1 MSWPRGP
8 NSRGG
13 IQLPNPP
20 PGRRTYPRLVNIST
34 LDNVNNSRDDFVAQS
49 NRFSPGMDRTQIN
62 RVSVAD
68 QVAALLRQRI
78 MEGEFRPGTQLQ
90 ELPLASSLGVSRNT
104 MREAMRILSQEGLLR
119 RNLHRGVAVSQLSL
133 RDVREIYQL
142 RHMMELPAVLAA
154 CHPDP
159 DLLTEIRKAL
169 ELYEEAVQVRAW
181 SRAVSH
187 DLHFHSL
194 LIRFHGNK
202 RLDSFYRNMLGELRV
217 GMVLVDRSH
226 DDPGALIPVHRK
238 MYQLL
243 SSGKLKQCAAVLEQ
257 HLEDSESRL
266 TRVMTAQ
273 AAPVVRAAQ

>member
-1 MSWPRGP
+1 
-8 NSRGG
+8 
-13 IQLPNPP
+13 
-20 PGRRTYPRLVNIST
+20 
-34 LDNVNNSRDDFVAQS
+34 
-49 NRFSPGMDRTQIN
+49 MDRTQIT

-78 MEGEFRPGTQLQ
+78 LEGEFRPGTQLQ

-104 MREAMRILSQEGLLR
+104 MREAIRILSIEGLLR
-119 RNLHRGVAVSQLSL
+119 RSLHRGAAVSQLSL

-142 RHMMELPAVLAA
+142 RRMLELPAVLAA
-154 CHPDP
+154 RAPDP
-159 DLLTEIRKAL
+159 SLLQEIRSAVEQY
-169 ELYEEAVQVRAW
+169 ELAVRDRNW

-202 RLDSFYRNMLGELRV
+202 RLESFYKNMLGELRV

-226 DDPGALIPVHRK
+226 DNPGALIPVHRK
-238 MYQLL
+238 MCQLL
-243 SSGKLKQCAAVLEQ
+243 TAGKLKQCADVLEQ

-266 TRVMTAQ
+266 TQIMHAHAARVVRTAQ
-273 AAPVVRAAQ
+273 

>member
-1 MSWPRGP
+1 
-8 NSRGG
+8 
-13 IQLPNPP
+13 
-20 PGRRTYPRLVNIST
+20 
-34 LDNVNNSRDDFVAQS
+34 
-49 NRFSPGMDRTQIN
+49 MDRTQIT

-78 MEGEFRPGTQLQ
+78 LEGEFRPGTQLQ

-104 MREAMRILSQEGLLR
+104 MREAIRILSLEGLLR
-119 RNLHRGVAVSQLSL
+119 RSLHRGAAVSQLSL

-142 RHMMELPAVLAA
+142 RRMLELPAVLAA
-154 CHPDP
+154 RDPDP
-159 DLLTEIRKAL
+159 SLLQEIRSAVEQY
-169 ELYEEAVQVRAW
+169 ELAVRDRNW

-202 RLDSFYRNMLGELRV
+202 RLESFYKNMLGELRV

-226 DDPGALIPVHRK
+226 DNPGLIPVHRK
-238 MYQLL
+238 MCQLL
-243 SSGKLKQCAAVLEQ
+243 AAGKLKQCADVLEQ

-266 TRVMTAQ
+266 TQIMHAH
-273 AAPVVRAAQ
+273 AARVVRQAQ